1 MIITYPDGLTKE
13 FENGTT
19 FLDVANDI
27 SEGFAR
33 KALVAKVDGKLY
45 DLSREIPGDSSVE
58 FLTFDDEEGRETYW
72 HSTSHVMA
80 AAVKRLYPEAKVTI
94 GPSIADGFYYDFDVE
109 KPFTEEDLEKIETEM
124 KAVINENETFK
135 FEIIDRKRAI
145 DLFSKENEPYKVE
158 LASDIEDEKVSLYRL
173 GDFTDLC
180 RGPHIVSAGR
190 IKAVKLLSI
199 AGAYWRG
206 DENNRM
212 LQRIYGISFPDKKQ
226 LKQHLERLE
235 EIKKRDH
242 RMLGSKLDLF
252 SVDEEIGSGL
262 ILWHPKGAVVREVIE
277 DYWRTEHRKRGYNL
291 VFTPHIAS
299 ERIYQSSGHLENY
312 VENMYSPMDIDGTP
326 YYVKPMNCPGHIK
339 IFKSSLRSYRELPI
353 RLCELGTVYRYERSG
368 VLHGMLRVRGF
379 TQDDSHIFCTPEQV
393 VDEVIGVLDF
403 VREIMKIFGFEYTT
417 YLSTRPE
424 KSLGDNESWDN
435 SISSLRTAL
444 EKTGIKY
451 IVDPGEGVFYG
462 PKIDIKLKDAL
473 NRLWQGP
480 TIQVDFNLAER
491 FNINYIGRD
500 GNEHRVVM
508 IHRVVLGSM
517 ERFIGGLIEHYAG
530 AFPLW
535 LAPVQ
540 VVVMP
545 ITDEQ
550 HDYAR
555 KLVDRMKSESIR
567 VEFDSRNEKVNR
579 KIREAE
585 EMKVPYMFIIGK
597 REVENDSVSLRK
609 HGEGDIGVFPS
620 EKMIAR
626 IKQENDE
633 KIYNKPT

>member
-1 MIITYPDGLTKE
+1 MIITYPDGSTKE

-19 FLDVANDI
+19 FLDIAENI

-33 KALVAKVDGKLY
+33 KALIAKVDRDLY
-45 DLSREIPGDSSVE
+45 DLSREVECDSSVE
-58 FLTFDDEEGRETYW
+58 FLTFDDDAGRETYW
-72 HSTSHVMA
+72 HSSAHVMA
-80 AAVKRLYPEAKVTI
+80 AAVKRLFPDAKVTI
-94 GPSIADGFYYDFDVE
+94 GPAIAEGFYYDFDVE
-109 KPFTEEDLEKIETEM
+109 TPFNEDDLDKIEAEM
-124 KAVINENETFK
+124 KNIVNENERFRREMIPCEQAVELFK
-135 FEIIDRKRAI
+135 
-145 DLFSKENEPYKVE
+145 KEGEPYKVE
-158 LASDIEDEKVSLYRL
+158 LAENLEDETVSLYTL

-180 RGPHIVSAGR
+180 RGPHVLSAGR
-190 IKAVKLLSI
+190 IKAFKLLST

-212 LQRIYGISFPDKKQ
+212 LQRIYGISFPDKKM
-226 LKQHLERLE
+226 LKKHLAWLE

-262 ILWHPKGAVVREVIE
+262 ILWHPKGAVLREVIE

-299 ERIYQSSGHLENY
+299 ERIYESSGHLDNY
-312 VENMYSPMDIDGTP
+312 AENMYSPMDIDGTP

-339 IFKSSLRSYRELPI
+339 IFKSRLRSYRELPI

-379 TQDDSHIFCTPEQV
+379 TQDDSHIFCTPDQV
-393 VDEVIGVLDF
+393 VDEVLGVLDF
-403 VREIMKIFGFEYTT
+403 VREIMSIFGFEFVT

-424 KSLGDNESWDN
+424 KSLGDNDSWDN
-435 SISSLRTAL
+435 AISSLRTAL
-444 EKTGIKY
+444 EKSGIDY
-451 IVDPGEGVFYG
+451 VVDPGEGVFYG

-473 NRLWQGP
+473 GRQWQGP
-480 TIQVDFNLAER
+480 TIQVDFNLADR
-491 FNINYIGRD
+491 FDINYIGKD
-500 GNEHRVVM
+500 GSEHRVVM

-517 ERFIGGLIEHYAG
+517 ERFIGGLIEHFGG

-540 VVVMP
+540 AVVMP
-545 ITDEQ
+545 ITDDQ
-550 HDYAR
+550 HKYAQA
-555 KLVDRMKSESIR
+555 LTDRMRLQGIR
-567 VEFDSRNEKVNR
+567 TELDARNEKVNR

-585 EMKVPYMFIIGK
+585 EMKVPYMFIVGK

-609 HGEGDIGVFPS
+609 HGKGDVGVFPA
-620 EKMIAR
+620 EDTIAR
-626 IKQENDE
+626 IKTE
-633 KIYNKPT
+633 INKKALS